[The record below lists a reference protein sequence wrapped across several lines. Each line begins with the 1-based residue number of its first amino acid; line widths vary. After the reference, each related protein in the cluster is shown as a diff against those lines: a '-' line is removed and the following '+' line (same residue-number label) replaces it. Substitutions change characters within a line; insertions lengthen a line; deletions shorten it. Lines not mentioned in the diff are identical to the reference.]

1 MDNKLYKEFEK
12 AVDQYSDTL
21 ELPQDEQKTEY
32 VESMLGWVKE
42 NMYCLACETVQ
53 EVLYDYIDMLN
64 YRDGVYR
71 DYVFP
76 DGESEYYDDPE
87 GYIIFDGDKGSEEAA
102 CIEEILRF
110 LGDES

>member
-1 MDNKLYKEFEK
+1 MDNKLYKEFER
-12 AVDQYSDTL
+12 AVGLYSDTL

-32 VESMLGWVKE
+32 VEAMLGWVKE
-42 NMYCLACETVQ
+42 NLYCLACETVL

-71 DYVFP
+71 DYVLP
-76 DGESEYYDDPE
+76 DGVSEYYDDPE
-87 GYIIFDGDKGSEEAA
+87 NYIIFDGDKGSEEAA